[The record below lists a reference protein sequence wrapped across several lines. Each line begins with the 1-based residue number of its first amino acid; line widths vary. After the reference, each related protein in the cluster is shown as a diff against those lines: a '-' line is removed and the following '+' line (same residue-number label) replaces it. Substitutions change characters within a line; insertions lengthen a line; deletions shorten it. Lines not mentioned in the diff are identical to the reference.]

1 LKRLLQKFLTK
12 QFILFVLVGIINTLF
27 AYGVFAFFIFI
38 NLHYT
43 LASLL
48 QLILGVLFNFKTTG
62 KVVFNNNDH
71 KLIGRFFAVYILI
84 YGLYLAGLKI
94 FNIFEISNYIAGA
107 ILLPPLS
114 LLTFLLQKEF
124 VFKNK
129 TA

>member
-1 LKRLLQKFLTK
+1 MKNLIQKFLTK
-12 QFILFVLVGIINTLF
+12 QFLLFVAVGIINTLF
-27 AYGVFAFFIFI
+27 AYGVFALFIFI
-38 NLHYT
+38 KLHYS

-48 QLILGVLFNFKTTG
+48 QLILGILFNFKTTG
-62 KVVFNNNDH
+62 RVVFKNTDN
-71 KLIGRFFAVYILI
+71 KLLGRFFAIYTLI
-84 YGLYLAGLKI
+84 YGLYLLGLKI

-114 LLTFLLQKEF
+114 LLTFILQKEW